1 MAFGAARRVVKALD
15 DARARNEDLDI
26 AEEFRHMTLQVI
38 GEAVLSM
45 TPEACDAVLPQ
56 LYLPVVTESNIRT
69 WHPYRA
75 WLPLPAT
82 FRYARCVKALNSFVT
97 QFIVDRARA
106 RHRSPDGA
114 KPAAYKGADADV
126 LDQLIDAALDGG
138 DDVLADAEA
147 LRQMRDE
154 IKTFLLAGHE
164 TSSMMLTW
172 ALYELARHPAEL
184 ARVQAEAA
192 RLPPLDGSG
201 KMPSA
206 DELKDVL
213 SYTECVLKET
223 LRLYSIVPIV
233 SREAVEDDVVEGYF
247 VPAGTRLFVHVQAIH
262 RDPTLWEEPEAFK
275 PSRFVDVDLLNPKH
289 HRYAFNPF
297 INGPRS
303 CIGQFFSVLES
314 KIVLALLVR
323 EFEIEPALPI
333 AVAGERH
340 PYILPYAPK
349 HGFPVRTTRRSA
361 GK

>member
-1 MAFGAARRVVKALD
+1 
-15 DARARNEDLDI
+15 
-26 AEEFRHMTLQVI
+26 MTLQVI

-45 TPEACDAVLPQ
+45 TPEDCDATLPA
-56 LYLPVVTESNIRT
+56 LYLPVVVESNIRT

-75 WLPLPAT
+75 WLPLPST

-114 KPAAYKGADADV
+114 KPQAYKGADADV

-184 ARVQAEAA
+184 ARVRAEAQ
-192 RLPPLDGSG
+192 RLPPLASSA
-201 KMPSA
+201 MPSA
-206 DELKDVL
+206 EQLKDTL
-213 SYTECVLKET
+213 AYTECVLKET

-262 RDPTLWEEPEAFK
+262 RDPSLWEEPEQFK
-275 PSRFVDVDLLNPKH
+275 PSRFVDLDMQNPKN

-323 EFEIEPALPI
+323 EFDIVPALPI
-333 AVAGERH
+333 DVAGERH

-349 HGFPVRTTRRSA
+349 HGFPVRTVKLDR
-361 GK
+361 